1 MKRMAEYHHE
11 DPDLYTYLR
20 ELHSP
25 NGPADP
31 RLRVVLTVIA
41 LHRNRE
47 TRQCNPGQR
56 LIAAEARMARNT
68 VRSKLNDAEAAGWIE
83 RESVTSGGRF
93 GAHTQYRLTIPADT
107 DDSDNR
113 VSLVDPL
120 TSEEAGSSLLTPSD
134 PKRVNPPGEEV
145 HRRGEPE
152 RTERKRR
159 NVSFAYAQE
168 TGPATGPV
176 SRQRRSEGSG
186 EQSEP
191 DGDNRLRA
199 RIAPLAR
206 PFGEQNVARWIR
218 WARSSVNLDQA
229 ERILCGLRSLRDQG
243 ALLHVKPGEP
253 CTPGALDVL
262 MDGQQLVHQ
271 AGAEYWRQ
279 EERSRPRL
287 DRQLQRIS
295 IPRSSANGENARTVQ
310 AAL

>member
-1 MKRMAEYHHE
+1 MSKPQDE
-11 DPDLYTYLR
+11 DPNLYAYLR
-20 ELHSP
+20 AVHSAD
-25 NGPADP
+25 GPADA
-31 RLRVVLTVIA
+31 RVRVVLAVIA
-41 LHRNRE
+41 LHRNQH
-47 TRQCNPGQR
+47 TLLCCPGQR
-56 LIAAEARMARNT
+56 LIATESRMARNT
-68 VRSKLNDAEAAGWIE
+68 VRSKLTDAEAAGWIE

-113 VSLVDPL
+113 VSRVDPL
-120 TSEEAGSSLLTPSD
+120 TSRETGSSLLTRSGCE
-134 PKRVNPPGEEV
+134 RVKSHRTVV
-145 HRRGEPE
+145 HPRSEPE

-168 TGPATGPV
+168 TGPANGPDV
-176 SRQRRSEGSG
+176 RERRNMGNSG
-186 EQSEP
+186 ERVEP
-191 DGDNRLRA
+191 DSDTGLRA
-199 RIAPLAR
+199 RVAPLAR
-206 PFGEQNVARWIR
+206 PFGEQHVARWIN
-218 WARSSVNLDQA
+218 WARKLGDTDRA
-229 ERILCGLRSLRDQG
+229 ERILVGLRSLRDQG

-271 AGAEYWRQ
+271 AEDECWRQ

-295 IPRSSANGENARTVQ
+295 IPRSSANGKNARTVQ